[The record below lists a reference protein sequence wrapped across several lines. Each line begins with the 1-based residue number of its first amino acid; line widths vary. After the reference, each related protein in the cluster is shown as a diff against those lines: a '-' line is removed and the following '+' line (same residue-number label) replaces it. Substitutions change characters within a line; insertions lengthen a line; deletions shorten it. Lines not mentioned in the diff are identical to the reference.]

1 MLVLTLSLTAAA
13 LTVASPVCTVQADN
27 LLRFD
32 CVTSTDAP
40 ARLRVKFWPD
50 GTAAQTPTPWSS
62 RGTSHTRTA
71 WGLRSSRTYRAFA
84 EASDP
89 VTGATARS
97 SVITFVTPAL
107 TGPPFDD
114 LTLRAAARPGGAET
128 VSYVLAPMGCSGAPE
143 TLIIADADGEVVW
156 YEELPGG
163 GDLVSA
169 VETIRGGVLVQVDRR
184 FLYEIAYDGTLVRT
198 IDYGAAGECTL
209 GQGPCPHHELRR
221 EGGQTWV
228 GLAEEDAWSYGAL
241 GLSGCL
247 GKRRYAIDGFR
258 RYDPAWAATTDWW
271 LDDYGWW
278 PDTDPGP
285 FFDPAAPTPG
295 CEGAYWSGTLG
306 DPDAPIDTTHVNAFD
321 IEPGPAAIVS
331 VSGFDQV
338 ARIDLAAGVVDWTL
352 HATEAAWSSFATP
365 ISVDP
370 SIIANRAARFSG
382 QHHVQ
387 WVDGRLLMLDNVGAA
402 YTRVLAIGLDE
413 VAGVATMEQAYTLV
427 DDDGGTWSSPAG
439 MRCANRGSAYRL
451 PSGTVLATCA
461 SAGTVLELDAADGT
475 TTAGPLWS
483 LEASCSAG
491 GINGFYRALPVAR
504 LE

>member
-1 MLVLTLSLTAAA
+1 MLLFLAPTAAA
-13 LTVASPVCTVQADN
+13 LTVDPPACSVQPDN

-32 CVTSTDAP
+32 CVAATDTP
-40 ARLRVKFWPD
+40 ARVRVKFWPE
-50 GTAAQTPTPWSS
+50 GSAAQSATPWSG
-62 RGTSHTRTA
+62 RGTSHARTV
-71 WGLRSSRTYRAFA
+71 WGLTESRTYRAFA

-97 SVITFVTPAL
+97 SVVTFTTSAL
-107 TGPPFDD
+107 IGPPFDD
-114 LTLRAAARPGGAET
+114 FTLRAATRPGGAAT
-128 VSYVLAPMGCSGAPE
+128 VAHVLAPVGCGGAPE
-143 TLIIADADGEVVW
+143 TLVIADAAGEVVW
-156 YEELPGG
+156 YQALPSGG
-163 GDLVSA
+163 QLVSA

-184 FLYEIAYDGTLVRT
+184 FLYEIAYDGTVVRT
-198 IDYGAAGECTL
+198 IDYGAAGECTF
-209 GQGPCPHHELRR
+209 GHGPCPHHELRR

-228 GLAEEDAWSYGAL
+228 GIAEEDATSYDAL
-241 GLSGCL
+241 GLSGCAA
-247 GKRRYAIDGFR
+247 KRRYAIDGFR
-258 RYDPAWAATTDWW
+258 RYDPAWSATRDWW

-278 PDTDPGP
+278 PDVDPGP
-285 FFDPAAPTPG
+285 HFDPAAPTPG
-295 CEGAYWSGTLG
+295 CEGAYWSDTLG
-306 DPDAPIDTTHVNAFD
+306 DPDAPIDPTHVNAFD

-352 HATEAAWSSFATP
+352 HATEAGWSSFATP

-370 SIIANRAARFSG
+370 SIVANRAARFSG

-402 YTRVLAIGLDE
+402 YTRAMVIDLDE
-413 VAGVATMEQAYTLV
+413 VAGVATIEEVYTLA

-439 MRCANRGSAYRL
+439 MRCANRGSAYPL

-461 SAGTVLELDAADGT
+461 SAGTVLELDVPDGS

-483 LEASCSAG
+483 LEATCSAG
-491 GINGFYRALPVAR
+491 GVSGFYRSLPVER